1 MADVVV
7 KGISK
12 NFGDHRVIGNL
23 DLEVK
28 DGEFVTLL
36 GPSGCG
42 KTTLLRMIA
51 GLEKIDKGDLFVG
64 GKRYNDIPAQRR
76 SVAMVFQS
84 YALFPHM
91 SVHDN
96 IRFGLKIRKVRKEE
110 IKRKIAWAL
119 SMLNLDGL
127 ENRLPREISGGQRQR
142 VALARALVLDPDV
155 LLLDEPLSNLDTT
168 LRDKAMEE
176 LKRIHRQVHTT
187 IIYVSHNQVEA
198 MTMSDRIAL
207 LNGGCL
213 EQYDTP
219 RMVYDEP
226 RTLFSASFIGSPA
239 MNIFEGRIERED
251 DMMGVSTPIG
261 FFMFDKEAALRTQAM
276 AGSAV
281 TVGVRPQNITR
292 ADRYAARRYSDT
304 MVTLTVELVQSLG
317 DRSLIVGR
325 GENDAVV
332 RFLVAREDDIGT
344 GQQLPVFIDGRK
356 IHLFDP
362 LRQMNLLSK
371 QSDAT
376 LCRKE

>member
-12 NFGDHRVIGNL
+12 YFGEHRAIGDL
-23 DLEVK
+23 DLDVK
-28 DGEFVTLL
+28 SGEFVTLL

-64 GKRYNDIPAQRR
+64 GKRYNDIPAQHRR
-76 SVAMVFQS
+76 VAMVFQS

-91 SVHDN
+91 SVYDN
-96 IRFGLKIRKVRKEE
+96 VGFGLKIKKVGREQ
-110 IKRKIAWAL
+110 IKQKIAWAL

-127 ENRLPREISGGQRQR
+127 GDRFPKEISGGQRQR

-176 LKRIHRQVHTT
+176 LKRIHGQVGKT

-207 LNGGCL
+207 LNAGCL

-226 RTLFSASFIGSPA
+226 RTLFSASFIGSPV
-239 MNIFEGRIERED
+239 MNVFNGRIEHED

-261 FFMFDKEAALRTQAM
+261 FFIFDKETALRTQSIT
-276 AGSAV
+276 GSEAII
-281 TVGVRPQNITR
+281 GVRPQNIAR
-292 ADRYAARRYSDT
+292 ADHYAARRYSDT
-304 MVTLTVELVQSLG
+304 MVMVTVELVQSLG
-317 DRSLIVGR
+317 DRSLVVGR
-325 GENDAVV
+325 GENETII
-332 RFLVAREDDIGT
+332 RFLVTREDDIRP

-362 LRQMNLLSK
+362 LRQTNMLSK
-371 QSDAT
+371 
-376 LCRKE
+376 